1 MNGLRPLLMLLPL
14 SVLACPTRTISDGNG
29 GAGGS
34 AGMAEGG
41 AAGTRAGAGGHAGR
55 GGAPGGT
62 AGGQLGLTG
71 GADGAA
77 GHSGGAAGS
86 VGGAGGASLCGG
98 LGQAC
103 CVGDLCSIAGS
114 VCGSSNVCGCPVGS
128 HACRG
133 NSCISNASLC
143 DITEYPLPATKVKPK
158 PAGLALG
165 PDGNIWFTDSANL
178 KVGRMVPTGSVVE
191 FSVSQPPDTITAGP
205 DGNLWF
211 TEHGHPS
218 GGTDQ
223 IGKMDTAG
231 SHLDEFDVSA
241 DALSTDPGNT
251 LGGGGMIITGP
262 DHNLWFT
269 ESVPGK
275 IARMTTAGVRT
286 AYQVSAFYPQGLAV
300 GPDQNIWYALHDG
313 SGIGWLTTSGMDNT
327 EIPLPNTTDD
337 PLYLAL
343 AADNTFWITESTSNL
358 VTHYV
363 PGTGKITQYPIPTS
377 GSFPGPIVLGP
388 DGNMW
393 SVGFISN
400 NVIRIST
407 AGVITE
413 FPLPTADSQ
422 PSWIAK
428 GPDIS
433 GSGTLWISEGASGK
447 IARVIP

>member
-1 MNGLRPLLMLLPL
+1 MCDIVEFSLP
-14 SVLACPTRTISDGNG
+14 
-29 GAGGS
+29 
-34 AGMAEGG
+34 
-41 AAGTRAGAGGHAGR
+41 
-55 GGAPGGT
+55 GT
-62 AGGQLGLTG
+62 A
-71 GADGAA
+71 A
-77 GHSGGAAGS
+77 
-86 VGGAGGASLCGG
+86 
-98 LGQAC
+98 
-103 CVGDLCSIAGS
+103 
-114 VCGSSNVCGCPVGS
+114 
-128 HACRG
+128 
-133 NSCISNASLC
+133 
-143 DITEYPLPATKVKPK
+143 K

-178 KVGRMVPTGSVVE
+178 KVGRMTPTGSVVE
-191 FSVSQPPDTITAGP
+191 YSVSDPPDTITAGP

-218 GGTDQ
+218 GGIDQ
-223 IGKMDTAG
+223 IGKMDTTG

-262 DHNLWFT
+262 DQNLWFT

-286 AYQVSAFYPQGLAV
+286 AYQVRAFYPQGLAV
-300 GPDQNIWYALHDG
+300 GPDRNIWYALVDG
-313 SGIGWLTTSGMDNT
+313 SAIGWLTATGTNNT
-327 EIPLPNTTDD
+327 EVSLPNTADD

-343 AADNTFWITESTSNL
+343 AADNTFWLTESTSNV

-363 PGTGKITQYPIPTS
+363 PATGKITQYPIPTS
-377 GSFPGPIVLGP
+377 GSFPGPIILGP

-413 FPLPTADSQ
+413 FPLPTATSQ
-422 PSWIAK
+422 PTWIAK
-428 GPDIS
+428 GSDIS
-433 GSGTLWISEGASGK
+433 GGGTLWISERASGK